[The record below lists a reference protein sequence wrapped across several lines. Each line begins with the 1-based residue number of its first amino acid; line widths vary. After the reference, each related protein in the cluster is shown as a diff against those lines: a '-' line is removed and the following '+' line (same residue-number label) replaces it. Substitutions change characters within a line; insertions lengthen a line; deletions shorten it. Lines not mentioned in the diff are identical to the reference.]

1 MKAQW
6 FNSVDQIGEA
16 KWQAAI
22 GETRYPFAQFAFHKA
37 LEQSDSIGD
46 GTGWYSEYL
55 FVIDDDDEPLAIAPT
70 YLKTH
75 SQGEFVFDWS
85 WADAYQQHGLQ
96 YYPKRIWAIPFSP
109 ATGPRIF
116 SHLDPQGDDVAFSH
130 LYPALAELMTQA
142 NQERGFSSW
151 HLLFTKAEHAE
162 LFLNGKG
169 LENDSLPNK
178 NLLHRISCQFHWF
191 NRDYQNMEDYFS
203 HFSSRKRKA
212 ARKEREKVIA
222 QGVTLDR
229 KLGSELTSEEIDF
242 FYMCYQSTYAKR
254 GQRGYLTREFFG
266 LLADTMGEQ
275 ILLVQAYKDGE
286 PIAASWCFFDDH
298 SLFGRYWGCMEEVDC
313 LHFEACYYQGI
324 EFCLEKGLQNFDP
337 GTQGEHKIA
346 RGFEPVFSHS
356 IHHIAHDGFRE
367 AIGRFCEEE
376 AEAVRGY
383 HQDTRAL
390 LPFKQSPSK
399 QDN

>member
-6 FNSVDQIGEA
+6 LNSVDQIGEA
-16 KWQAAI
+16 KWQATI

-46 GTGWYSEYL
+46 GTGWYPEYL
-55 FVIDDDDEPLAIAPT
+55 LVTDDDDEPLAIAPT

-116 SHLDPQGDDVAFSH
+116 SHLDPHGDDASFSH
-130 LYPALAELMTQA
+130 LYPALVEWMTQA
-142 NQERGFSSW
+142 NQERSLSSW
-151 HLLFTKAEHAE
+151 HLLFSKPEHAK
-162 LFLNGKG
+162 LLA
-169 LENDSLPNK
+169 SNK
-178 NLLHRISCQFHWF
+178 TLLHRISCQFHWF

-203 HFSSRKRKA
+203 HFSSRKRKV

-222 QGVTLDR
+222 QGVTLNR
-229 KLGSELTSEEIDF
+229 KLGCELTIEEIDF
-242 FYMCYQSTYAKR
+242 FYLCYQSTYAKR
-254 GQRGYLTREFFG
+254 GQYGYLTRAFFG

-275 ILLVQAYKDGE
+275 ILLVQAHKNGE
-286 PIAASWCFFDDH
+286 PIAVSWCFFDDH

-324 EFCLEKGLQNFDP
+324 EFCLEKGLQHFDP

-367 AIGRFCEEE
+367 AIGRFCKEE

-383 HQDTRAL
+383 HQETQTL
-390 LPFKQSPSK
+390 LPFKQNDVRK
-399 QDN
+399 ID

>member
-1 MKAQW
+1 VKAQW
-6 FNSVDQIGEA
+6 FNSVDQIGQA

-37 LEQSDSIGD
+37 LEESNSIGD
-46 GTGWYSEYL
+46 GTGWYPEYL
-55 FVIDDDDEPLAIAPT
+55 LVFDDDDQSLAIVPT

-85 WADAYQQHGLQ
+85 WADAYQQHGLR
-96 YYPKRIWAIPFSP
+96 YYPKRIWAVPFSP
-109 ATGPRIF
+109 VTGPRIF
-116 SHLDPQGDDVAFSH
+116 SHLDPKGEDVTFSH

-151 HLLFTKAEHAE
+151 HLLFTKQVHAE
-162 LFLNGKG
+162 LFV
-169 LENDSLPNK
+169 PNK
-178 NLLHRISCQFHWF
+178 DLLHRISCQFHWF
-191 NRDYQNMEDYFS
+191 NRNYQDMSDYFA

-212 ARKEREKVIA
+212 ARKEREKVA
-222 QGVTLDR
+222 FQGVTLDR
-229 KLGSELTSEEIDF
+229 KLGNELTSEEIDF
-242 FYMCYQSTYAKR
+242 FYLCYQSTYAKR
-254 GQRGYLTREFFG
+254 GQQGYLTRDFFAQ
-266 LLADTMGEQ
+266 LAETMGDQ
-275 ILLVQAYKDGE
+275 ILLVQAYKEGE
-286 PIAASWCFFDDH
+286 AVAASWCFFDDH
-298 SLFGRYWGCMEEVDC
+298 SLYGRYWGCMEEIDC

-324 EFCLEKGLQNFDP
+324 EFCLEKGLQHFDP

-356 IHHIAHDGFRE
+356 IHYIAHEGFRD

-376 AEAVRGY
+376 AEAVREY

-390 LPFKQSPSK
+390 LPFKELPFK